1 MGRYDE
7 GGDSAAITHGLAAGA
22 LVDLFAIGRCVERT
36 DATARVLDAHLQRM
50 DDDPWLDEHGA
61 CSAALDAL
69 GVPAPPGVE
78 LARGDLMTLLAVGRA
93 EPRSIAFAVGT
104 AREHARHARDCVP
117 AELWEC
123 LNTTRARMPRKVA
136 ADRAHE
142 FLSWVRERAA
152 LAVGTVEAGASRD
165 GSWSAFTLGRS
176 VERAERTAGLL
187 VARQRAEPERA
198 GWTTV
203 LRSCG
208 ASEAALRAV
217 GHAPTAQR
225 ATAFLLAE
233 PTFPRSVLFA
243 LRRTE
248 QCLADLGP
256 LGDDGLAGEAIERAR
271 FAVELDAVP
280 LVDLPERMRAVC
292 DAADLVADAVQ
303 GLRQPTAV

>member
-7 GGDSAAITHGLAAGA
+7 GGDSAATTVGIPAGA
-22 LVDLFAIGRCVERT
+22 LVDLFAIGRCVERA

-50 DDDPWLDEHGA
+50 VDDPWLDEHAA
-61 CSAALDAL
+61 CTAALDAL
-69 GVPAPPGVE
+69 GIAAPPGVE

-104 AREHARHARDCVP
+104 AREHARHARDSVP

-136 ADRAHE
+136 AERAHE
-142 FLSWVRERAA
+142 FLAWVRERAA
-152 LAVGTVEAGASRD
+152 LAVGTVEGGASRD

-176 VERAERTAGLL
+176 IERAERTAGLL
-187 VARQRAEPERA
+187 AARQRVEP
-198 GWTTV
+198 WSTV

-208 ASEAALRAV
+208 ASEAALRTI

-225 ATAFLLAE
+225 AAALLLAE

-243 LRRTE
+243 LRRAE

-256 LGDDGLAGEAIERAR
+256 LGDDGLAREALDRAR
-271 FAVELDAVP
+271 FAVELGAGP
-280 LVDLPERMRAVC
+280 AGDLTERMRVVR
-292 DAADLVADAVQ
+292 DAADTVADAVQ
-303 GLRQPTAV
+303 GLRQPTSV

>member
-7 GGDSAAITHGLAAGA
+7 GGDSAAITHGLPAGA

-61 CSAALDAL
+61 SVAALEAL
-69 GVPAPPGVE
+69 GAVAPPGVE
-78 LARGDLMTLLAVGRA
+78 LARGDLMTLLAVGRP
-93 EPRSIAFAVGT
+93 EPRSIAFAIGT
-104 AREHARHARDCVP
+104 AREHARHARDSVP

-136 ADRAHE
+136 AERAHE
-142 FLSWVRERAA
+142 FLAWVRERAA
-152 LAVGTVEAGASRD
+152 LAVGTVEGGASRD

-187 VARQRAEPERA
+187 AARQRVEPEHS
-198 GWTTV
+198 GWSTV

-208 ASEAALRAV
+208 ASEAALRTI
-217 GHAPTAQR
+217 GHAPTGHR
-225 ATAFLLAE
+225 AAALLLAE
-233 PTFPRSVLFA
+233 PTFPRSVLFT
-243 LRRTE
+243 LRRAE
-248 QCLADLGP
+248 RCLADLGP
-256 LGDDGLAGEAIERAR
+256 LGDDGLAGDALERAR
-271 FAVELDAVP
+271 CAVEFGALP
-280 LVDLPERMRAVC
+280 LGDLPERMRVVR
-292 DAADLVADAVQ
+292 DAADAVADAVR